1 MYNLKILFSVTLFW
15 NPTATVLTQRM
26 RTENACDP
34 GNGFESYGM
43 YIGEN
48 GPIMNNSEA
57 KTEIDQWKKKAGTE
71 ILMPLSEQY

>member
-1 MYNLKILFSVTLFW
+1 
-15 NPTATVLTQRM
+15 M